1 MFYLSSVNTDNEN
14 IEISKTKLGIDKC
27 EIAIANVEYEIKMA
41 NSMIFEGPKDLQH
54 YWIDEVRQLRE
65 KEKLLREKEKL
76 LREEKKFLLDKLDKL
91 EGVTK
96 GAKVFQEGSY
106 ILAYCE
112 LNFKIMIY

>member
-65 KEKLLREKEKL
+65 KEKLLRE
-76 LREEKKFLLDKLDKL
+76 EKKFLLDKLDKL